1 MPKILFS
8 GEVAQ
13 SIKTKQMIEK
23 LSSNRIMKN
32 SNQYRR
38 NSTNINLKH
47 SRSNQKNQLRNN
59 AKSNIYLH
67 NQNKWAKWEQSEKAH
82 RAERKA
88 LKRRFQQEY
97 ELGICKLNKE
107 IQFFS
112 ELQGLC

>member
-8 GEVAQ
+8 GDIVQ
-13 SIKTKQMIEK
+13 SIKTKQMTEK
-23 LSSNRIMKN
+23 LSSNRIMKTP
-32 SNQYRR
+32 NQYRR
-38 NSTNINLKH
+38 NSTNTNLKH
-47 SRSNQKNQLRNN
+47 SRSNQKNQRRNN

-97 ELGICKLNKE
+97 ELGKQIE
-107 IQFFS
+107 
-112 ELQGLC
+112 

>member
-13 SIKTKQMIEK
+13 SIKTKQMTEK
-23 LSSNRIMKN
+23 ISSNRIMKN

-47 SRSNQKNQLRNN
+47 SRSNQKNQRRNN

-97 ELGICKLNKE
+97 ELGKQIE
-107 IQFFS
+107 
-112 ELQGLC
+112 

>member
-8 GEVAQ
+8 GEVVQ
-13 SIKTKQMIEK
+13 SIKTKQTTEK

-47 SRSNQKNQLRNN
+47 SRSNQKNQRRNN
-59 AKSNIYLH
+59 AKSNMYLH

>member
-8 GEVAQ
+8 GDIVQ
-13 SIKTKQMIEK
+13 SIKTKQMTEK
-23 LSSNRIMKN
+23 LSSSNRIMKN
-32 SNQYRR
+32 TNQYGR
-38 NSTNINLKH
+38 NSTNTNLKH
-47 SRSNQKNQLRNN
+47 SRSNQKNQRRNN

-97 ELGICKLNKE
+97 ELGKQIE
-107 IQFFS
+107 
-112 ELQGLC
+112 